1 MSLSLSSRGGR
12 TRTTFR
18 AGVLWHATQQ
28 HSSIGGVMG
37 TTLEKDAER
46 RGVLSGILRTVC
58 RSTLIIR
65 EETR

>member
-1 MSLSLSSRGGR
+1 MSLSPQGGR

-18 AGVLWHATQQ
+18 AGVLGHDIQQ
-28 HSSIGGVMG
+28 HSSIGGAMG